1 MCTYTF
7 AFNFLRFWVLCSNR
21 KLCIKNSFYP
31 LITCH
36 YYGISQWFHGY
47 TYIYAYMHVCI
58 HLSIYTW
65 ICISIIWNVHS
76 AFLLIIERHKYSM
89 LCLKKLQ
96 ISGFAAFSFNFA
108 YFLQLASKEFL
119 LGSIFMVLRLFKV
132 YQIIYF
138 FTGFLSFW
146 AEYPVVY
153 NIFKRYARIS
163 IAYIIKYSWL
173 CFFR

>member
-65 ICISIIWNVHS
+65 ICISIECKVPTPSHMKCTQCLS
-76 AFLLIIERHKYSM
+76 AHYWETQIFHVVLKKTTDIRICSIQFQLCIFSSISIERILAGKYFYGTTLIQGLSDHLFFYRFSFLLSWVS
-89 LCLKKLQ
+89 
-96 ISGFAAFSFNFA
+96 SG
-108 YFLQLASKEFL
+108 
-119 LGSIFMVLRLFKV
+119 V
-132 YQIIYF
+132 
-138 FTGFLSFW
+138 
-146 AEYPVVY
+146 
-153 NIFKRYARIS
+153 
-163 IAYIIKYSWL
+163 
-173 CFFR
+173 